1 MADQRTILDTLI
13 AMVQRGYEIVSLV
26 GADLAARITQIAQME
41 NQDLA
46 EAEIIRLMLE
56 HDIDEEEL
64 ELKEEFRKLDIE
76 DNLADLKRKMGRS

>member
-26 GADLAARITQIAQME
+26 GAELAARITQIAQMD

-46 EAEIIRLMLE
+46 ETEIIRLMLE
-56 HDIDEEEL
+56 YDIDEEEL

-76 DNLADLKRKMGRS
+76 DDLADLKRKMGRS

>member
-41 NQDLA
+41 NHEMA
-46 EAEIIRLMLE
+46 ETEIIRLMLE
-56 HDIDEEEL
+56 YDIDEEEL

-76 DNLADLKRKMGRS
+76 DDLADLKRKMGRS

>member
-1 MADQRTILDTLI
+1 MADQRTVLDTLI

-26 GADLAARITQIAQME
+26 GADLAARITQIAQID

-46 EAEIIRLMLE
+46 ETEIIRLMLE
-56 HDIDEEEL
+56 YDIDEEEL

-76 DNLADLKRKMGRS
+76 DDLANLKRKMGR

>member
-1 MADQRTILDTLI
+1 MADQRTVLDTLI

-26 GADLAARITQIAQME
+26 GADLAARIAQIAQID

-46 EAEIIRLMLE
+46 ETEIIRLMLE
-56 HDIDEEEL
+56 YDIDEEEL

-76 DNLADLKRKMGRS
+76 DDLANLKRKMEK

>member
-1 MADQRTILDTLI
+1 MADQRTILDTLV

-26 GADLAARITQIAQME
+26 GAELAARITQIAQME

-46 EAEIIRLMLE
+46 ETEIIKLMLE
-56 HDIDEEEL
+56 YDIDEEEL

-76 DNLADLKRKMGRS
+76 DDLADLKRKMGRS